1 MNHFQLAQGLI
12 VGDFFLV
19 DTYAPDVFSTDV
31 RNFTFNFLDGV
42 SKVGTTF
49 APFIIYWGNQ
59 YMTGLPPAIF
69 GAMIITSSVTLLF
82 TPETKGYPLVQ
93 TLSSMKENS
102 GYPSILQRFRLKLS
116 SSESLV

>member
-49 APFIIYWGNQ
+49 APFIPFDSFHTFSELPELPFFLILNTKWG
-59 YMTGLPPAIF
+59 P
-69 GAMIITSSVTLLF
+69 
-82 TPETKGYPLVQ
+82 K
-93 TLSSMKENS
+93 
-102 GYPSILQRFRLKLS
+102 
-116 SSESLV
+116 